1 MSSAPFPSF
10 QFKIGDALQSY
21 ANSRYS
27 SVMAVYNEQDI
38 QSIFYYIPHKIE
50 KDDVLGIRLKYV
62 HEHKEIHIFIFS
74 KFPIQIVFKCDLNNE
89 TRFYEGIMLKL
100 CEIVLAYENAF
111 LVFDETNYYEKMIV
125 FLNKFD
131 VIKIET
137 IDDVITTSY
146 RAIIKTTVDW
156 VNIIGK
162 INMKKYPDLEYE
174 TFIDKMYKNA
184 SDEKLLTG
192 ITNGFINKINKLD

>member
-10 QFKIGDALQSY
+10 QFKIGNALQNY
-21 ANSRYS
+21 ANSRY

-38 QSIFYYIPHKIE
+38 QSIFDYIPHKIE
-50 KDDVLGIRLKYV
+50 KDDVLGIRLKYI

-74 KFPIQIVFKCDLNNE
+74 KFPIQIVFKCVLNSD
-89 TRFYEGIMLKL
+89 TKFYEGIMLKL
-100 CEIVLAYENAF
+100 CEIVLSYENAF

-131 VIKIET
+131 VIKLEA

-146 RAIIKTTVDW
+146 EAIIKTTVDW
-156 VNIIGK
+156 VNIIGT
-162 INMKKYPDLEYE
+162 INMKRYPDLEHK
-174 TFIDKMYKNA
+174 TFIYKMYKNV

-192 ITNGFINKINKLD
+192 ITNGFIDKLD